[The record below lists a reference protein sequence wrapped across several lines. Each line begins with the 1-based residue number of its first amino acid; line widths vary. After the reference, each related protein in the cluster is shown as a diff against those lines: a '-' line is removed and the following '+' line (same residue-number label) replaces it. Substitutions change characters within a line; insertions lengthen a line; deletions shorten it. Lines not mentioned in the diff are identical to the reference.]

1 MRPSPLPHPNIRRA
15 ARKPVSPRGKKTV
28 PAAQSVSMTMTTSI
42 LNQRTAPTESVPMQD
57 GFEWIDLEEVKPSEE
72 AIRMAPGDFA
82 LKHQILPMAIEGNVL
97 VVAIGAPQSLAAA
110 DELSVLLQMP
120 TKAVLASPA
129 LVRAKIEEIFLE
141 KILSGL
147 PGHAEETTA
156 TEVDDSTDL
165 ADLQKMAGETAVVQM
180 VNLIF
185 AQAVRDAASDIHIEP
200 YEREVKVRY
209 RIDGMLRDALNP
221 PKRMHAAIV
230 SRLKILS
237 ELNIAERRLPQD
249 GRIKLTIAGRSIDV
263 RLSIVPTVF
272 GERAV
277 MRILDKTTALLG
289 LEELGMRPD
298 TLQRYRQMIHVPY
311 GVILATGPTGSGK
324 STSLYASLQEIWS
337 PTTNI
342 LTIEDPV
349 EYQVPGISQIHVRSQ
364 IGLTF
369 ANGLRS
375 IVRQDPDIIMVG
387 EIRDHETAEI
397 AIHAALT
404 GHLVFSTL
412 HTNDAPG
419 AVTRLLDMGVEPY
432 LVASSLIG
440 AIAQRLVRRVCA
452 FCSEPDMPSPEVL
465 EAIGLTR
472 EDWSG
477 DPPFRRGR
485 GCDRCQHTGFK
496 GRQGLYELFL
506 VDEPIRRMTVD
517 RSSSS
522 VMKDHAIRTQGMRTL
537 FGDGKLAVLEG
548 KTTPEEVLRVCQRE
562 AV

>member
-1 MRPSPLPHPNIRRA
+1 
-15 ARKPVSPRGKKTV
+15 
-28 PAAQSVSMTMTTSI
+28 
-42 LNQRTAPTESVPMQD
+42 MQD

-349 EYQVPGISQIHVRSQ
+349 EYQVPGISQIQVRPQ

-369 ANGLRS
+369 ASGLRS

-517 RSSSS
+517 LSSSS